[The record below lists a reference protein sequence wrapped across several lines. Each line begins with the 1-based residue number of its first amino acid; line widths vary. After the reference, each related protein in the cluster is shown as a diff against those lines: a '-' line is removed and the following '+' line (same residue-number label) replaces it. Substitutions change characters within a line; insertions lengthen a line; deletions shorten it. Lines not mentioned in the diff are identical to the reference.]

1 MKTNPLFRL
10 LLKLSLVC
18 LVLIT
23 LGVQRT
29 IAQKNKSSDEDALGS
44 YSKIEVKPSVTDA
57 RIKAYDLPHVVFYD
71 PKIKNNKVLL
81 WLFGTSGTTDSMPFK
96 FLKTAVDQGYRVVV
110 LSYITE
116 PAVAGVC
123 IGKTLASDRGCPL
136 EYRRKRAYGDN
147 NFSLIPDEPQDAIIS
162 RFVKLLAYLA
172 KTDAAGQ
179 WAQYLDA
186 QQAKPNWSKIAV
198 SGQSQ
203 GGGMA
208 EFIGQNENIFRVISF
223 SGGWDYS
230 DQKNKKIADWYHN
243 KNATPMA
250 NWYATYNVKEKTAQS
265 ISQICV
271 ALNIP
276 ADHVFALDK
285 PLANANSGSD
295 NPYHGDG
302 VHNPAYKQV
311 WLTML
316 GSGR

>member
-1 MKTNPLFRL
+1 MKTKPFFRF

-18 LVLIT
+18 SVFVT
-23 LGVQRT
+23 LGVQGSM
-29 IAQKNKSSDEDALGS
+29 AQKNKSSDEDTLGA
-44 YSKIEVKPSVTDA
+44 YTKIEVKPSVTDN
-57 RIKAYDLPHVVFYD
+57 RITAYDLPHVVFYD

-81 WLFGTSGTTDSMPFK
+81 WLFGTSGTTDGMPFK
-96 FLKTAVDQGYRVVV
+96 FLKTAVNQGYRVVV

-123 IGKTLASDRGCPL
+123 IGKTLASDKGCPV

-147 NFSLIPDEPQDAIIS
+147 NFSLIPDQPQDAIIS

-172 KTDAAGQ
+172 KSDATGQ

-186 QQAKPNWSKIAV
+186 QGAKPNWSRIAV
-198 SGQSQ
+198 AGQSQ

-230 DQKNKKIADWYHN
+230 DAKTKKIAGWYYN
-243 KNATPMA
+243 SNVTPMA
-250 NWYATYNVKEKTAQS
+250 NWYATYNVKERATKS
-265 ISQICV
+265 ISEICV
-271 ALNIP
+271 ALKIP

-285 PLANANSGSD
+285 PLLSTNSSSD

-316 GSGR
+316 GSGL